1 MARHRKKTTVTNTSK
16 EQKTLGDSH
25 REPETKAERYPEP
38 NEQKS
43 VPQVTALTHNTG
55 PKPPTDQLQASNAI
69 PEGQLPDGFE
79 PVSIEAVGVWKGE
92 FGIWV
97 KPIGYTLS
105 DSKATATIPVRVQA
119 VILCKL
125 LDDAPVIPFGAG
137 DNPRP
142 IVAKRG
148 DYIAVYYRPG
158 LRDILKCG
166 GITTWLAPNGE
177 RRVEGRADAM
187 KLFTVAKRQ
196 GQKGKPLEL
205 MDDKDF
211 RRETAG
217 WPLPWERQRQ
227 ETGDQYAGGGN
238 YPPDDDIPF

>member
-1 MARHRKKTTVTNTSK
+1 MARHRKKTTVNNTSK
-16 EQKTLGDSH
+16 DQTKLGTST
-25 REPETKAERYPEP
+25 EPETKAERYPETKP
-38 NEQKS
+38 ATPATASASTTSAAPKS
-43 VPQVTALTHNTG
+43 
-55 PKPPTDQLQASNAI
+55 DELQASTAI
-69 PEGQLPDGFE
+69 PEGHFPEGFE

-125 LDDAPVIPFGAG
+125 LADAPVIPFGAG

-158 LRDILKCG
+158 LRDLLKCG
-166 GITTWLAPNGE
+166 GTTTWLAPNGE

-187 KLFTVAKRQ
+187 KLFSVGKRQ
-196 GQKGKPLEL
+196 GVKGRPLEL
-205 MDDKDF
+205 LDDKDF

-227 ETGDQYAGGGN
+227 DADQYAGGGN
-238 YPPDDDIPF
+238 YPQDDDIPF